1 MKFAHTTWRDIEMQ
15 KTIVVIIDGKKE
27 TAEGDA
33 GLIETLADWAS
44 VNGYGHY
51 IYDHTLTNTT
61 GDESK

>member
-1 MKFAHTTWRDIEMQ
+1 MQ